1 MSDTI
6 ADTISRLNKRGIC
19 ILSWKSTY
27 GCGCPE
33 CHKRIMELGK
43 RLIQEPEDKQPIMK
57 TFEDFLKNKHME
69 LYPTILDD
77 DLPDAF
83 DNWLEGR
90 TKEEIIEYA
99 EEVLKEILQL
109 VIEDVPHYAQG
120 RILKALKN

>member
-1 MSDTI
+1 
-6 ADTISRLNKRGIC
+6 
-19 ILSWKSTY
+19 
-27 GCGCPE
+27 
-33 CHKRIMELGK
+33 MELGK